1 MKKLSFI
8 LFISILNL
16 SFSQNQSK
24 INTPSNEKEVGIRI
38 QSDKDIYHIGDTIR
52 LKIIFYNNKKE
63 DLLIVFRKG
72 YYHFNQLEFYQ
83 NGIRL
88 NGAGTCREKGVPL
101 GFLESDYH
109 KLKSNSTTE
118 FELILETVNFPTKK
132 NCFETLYQSG
142 YGILSHL
149 YGVSFDT
156 LGEINL
162 NLKYD
167 DIKFPSKDESIHS
180 AYHTK
185 TNVWNELLISNAIN
199 IKIEN

>member
-8 LFISILNL
+8 LFVSILNL

-24 INTPSNEKEVGIRI
+24 INTPSNEKKVGVRI
-38 QSDKDIYHIGDTIR
+38 ESNKSIYHIGDTIC

-72 YYHFNQLEFYQ
+72 YHHFRQLEFYQ
-83 NGIRL
+83 KGIRL
-88 NGAGTCREKGVPL
+88 NGVGVCREKTAPL

-132 NCFETLYQSG
+132 NCFELNQSG

-149 YGVSFDT
+149 YGVSFDK

>member
-16 SFSQNQSK
+16 SFSQNQTRIS
-24 INTPSNEKEVGIRI
+24 TLSNEKKVGIRI
-38 QSDKDIYHIGDTIR
+38 ESNKDIYHIGDTIR
-52 LKIIFYNNKKE
+52 LKIIFYNNTKE
-63 DLLIVFRKG
+63 DLSIVFRKG
-72 YYHFNQLEFYQ
+72 YYHFNQFKFYQ
-83 NGIRL
+83 NGIIL
-88 NGAGTCREKGVPL
+88 KGAGVCREKTAAL
-101 GFLESDYH
+101 GSLESDYH

-132 NCFETLYQSG
+132 NCFELDQSG

-149 YGVSFDT
+149 YGVRFDT

-167 DIKFPSKDESIHS
+167 AIKFPSKDESIHS
-180 AYHTK
+180 AYHRK
-185 TNVWNELLISNAIN
+185 TNVWNELHISNVIN

>member
-16 SFSQNQSK
+16 SFSQNQTK
-24 INTPSNEKEVGIRI
+24 ISTLSNEKEVGIRI

-63 DLLIVFRKG
+63 DLLIAFRKG
-72 YYHFNQLEFYQ
+72 YYHFSQLEFYQ

-88 NGAGTCREKGVPL
+88 KPVGMCREKTAPL
-101 GFLESDYH
+101 GFLESDFH

-118 FELILETVNFPTKK
+118 FELIVETANFPTKK
-132 NCFETLYQSG
+132 NCFELNQSG

-156 LGEINL
+156 FGEINL

-167 DIKFPSKDESIHS
+167 EVRFPNKNESIHS

>member
-1 MKKLSFI
+1 MKKLSLI
-8 LFISILNL
+8 LFVLILNL
-16 SFSQNQSK
+16 SFSQNQTK
-24 INTPSNEKEVGIRI
+24 INPSYEKEVDIRI
-38 QSDKDIYHIGDTIR
+38 KSDKDVYHIGDTIR

-72 YYHFNQLEFYQ
+72 YHHFGQLKFYQ

-88 NGAGTCREKGVPL
+88 NGVGECREKTAQL

-118 FELILETVNFPTKK
+118 FELILETVVFPTKK

-149 YGVSFDT
+149 YGVRFDT

-167 DIKFPSKDESIHS
+167 EIKFPSKNESIHS

-185 TNVWNELLISNAIN
+185 TNVWNQLLISNSIN
-199 IKIEN
+199 FKIEN

>member
-8 LFISILNL
+8 LFVSLLNL

-24 INTPSNEKEVGIRI
+24 INTPSNEKKVGVRI
-38 QSDKDIYHIGDTIR
+38 ESDKDVYHIGDTIR
-52 LKIIFYNNKKE
+52 LKIIFYNNKNK
-63 DLLIVFRKG
+63 DLLIAFRKG
-72 YYHFNQLEFYQ
+72 YHHFGQLEFYQ

-88 NGAGTCREKGVPL
+88 KSAGNCIEKTAPL
-101 GFLESDYH
+101 GFWESDYH
-109 KLKSNSTTE
+109 KLKSNSSTE
-118 FELILETVNFPTKK
+118 FELILEIVNFPTKK

-167 DIKFPSKDESIHS
+167 EVRFPSKNESIHS

-185 TNVWNELLISNAIN
+185 KNVFNQLLISNSIT

>member
-1 MKKLSFI
+1 M
-8 LFISILNL
+8 NL

-38 QSDKDIYHIGDTIR
+38 ESDKDVYHIGDTIR

-72 YYHFNQLEFYQ
+72 YHHFRQLKISQ
-83 NGIRL
+83 NETL
-88 NGAGTCREKGVPL
+88 LKPAGFCKEKTAPL
-101 GFLESDYH
+101 GFFESDYH
-109 KLKSNSTTE
+109 KLNSNSTTE
-118 FELILETVNFPTKK
+118 FELILETVNFPTKR
-132 NCFETLYQSG
+132 NCFETKYQSG
-142 YGILSHL
+142 YGILCNL
-149 YGVSFDT
+149 YGVAFDT
-156 LGEINL
+156 FGEINL

-167 DIKFPSKDESIHS
+167 EIRFPSKNESIHS